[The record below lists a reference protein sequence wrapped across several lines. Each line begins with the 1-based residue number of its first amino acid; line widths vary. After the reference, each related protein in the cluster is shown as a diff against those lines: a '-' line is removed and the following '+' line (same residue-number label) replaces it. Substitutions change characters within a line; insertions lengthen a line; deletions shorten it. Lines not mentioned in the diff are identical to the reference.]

1 MKFNPLPY
9 QPQMLDWLQTK
20 DTAALFVSPGM
31 GKTVVTLTAI
41 ADAIGSGRSRGALI
55 VAPWR
60 VCTITWPNQVEHWD
74 HCQWLKIANLRTP
87 AGLKAWENGSAD
99 VYTVNAELLPS
110 VVRNLKCRVC
120 AAQGCYHCK
129 QTGYI
134 QTKSVGIAE
143 KLFKNRTRIP
153 VDTFVW
159 DELSQAKDH
168 TGKRANSIRPY
179 LPMFTQRWGLT
190 GTPVP
195 NSYLDLFAQ
204 IRMLDDGERLGRSYT
219 SYRSNYFEQADYMGY
234 SYKLRQGAKE
244 TIDRK
249 LSDLALVMLGDDWLK
264 LPVCET
270 EDITVELPSQA
281 KKEYKTLEKELLVEL
296 AKGDIVARNAATLVG
311 KLLQVTSGAV
321 YDDERNVHV
330 LHDAKIE
337 ALKKLRK
344 KHGKEPILI
353 LTAFQH
359 EMARVIEAIPGARK
373 FDEKDLAEWQAG
385 KIHTWVAS
393 PKSLSHGLDGLQKG
407 GRIAVWMT
415 LTYSNETYIQTNA
428 RLVRTGQS
436 QETLIYRVISPTTVD
451 DALCEALRNKND
463 TQEGLLN
470 ALKAIQRM
478 NQP

>member
-1 MKFNPLPY
+1 MKFDPLPY
-9 QPQMLDWLQTK
+9 QPAMLDWLQTK

-55 VAPWR
+55 IAPWR

-74 HCQWLKIANLRTP
+74 HCQWMKIANLRTP

-99 VYTVNAELLPS
+99 IYVINPDMLPS
-110 VVRNLKCRVC
+110 VTRNLRCRVC
-120 AAQGCYHCK
+120 NAAGCPNCK
-129 QTGYI
+129 KTGFI
-134 QTKSVGIAE
+134 QSKSVGIAE

-159 DELSQAKDH
+159 DELSQAKDP

-179 LPMFTQRWGLT
+179 LSMFSQRWGLT

-204 IRMLDDGERLGRSYT
+204 IRMLDDGERLGRSFT
-219 SYRSNYFEQADYMGY
+219 GYRSNYFEQADYMGY
-234 SYKLRQGAKE
+234 SYKLRPGAKE
-244 TIDRK
+244 LIDKK

-270 EDITVELPSQA
+270 EDVNVELPSHVRR
-281 KKEYKTLEKELLVEL
+281 EYKTLEKELLVEL

-311 KLLQVTSGAV
+311 KLLQLTSGAV
-321 YDDERNVHV
+321 YDDDRNVHV

-344 KHGKEPILI
+344 KHGKEPMLV

-359 EMARVIEAIPGARK
+359 EMARVLEAIPGARK
-373 FDEKDLAEWQAG
+373 FDEKDLADWQAG
-385 KIHTWVAS
+385 KIHTWVAQ
-393 PKSLSHGLDGLQKG
+393 PQSLSHGIDGIQRG

-415 LTYSNETYIQTNA
+415 LTYSNETYLQTNA

-436 QETLIYRVISPTTVD
+436 RETKIYRVICVGTAD
-451 DALCEALRNKND
+451 DGVAESLRDKSD
-463 TQEGLLN
+463 TQAGLLN
-470 ALKAIQRM
+470 ALKAIQRLAT
-478 NQP
+478 